1 MIINHLSQKDKERKV
16 CESVFQYVKQG
27 LLKSEAVRRTMSDFN
42 YSTEAAIYGILRR
55 NRKKGNDK

>member
-1 MIINHLSQKDKERKV
+1 MVINYVSQKEKEQNI
-16 CESVFQYVKQG
+16 CESVQKYVRQG

-55 NRKKGNDK
+55 NNYGKDDK

>member
-55 NRKKGNDK
+55 NRKEGNDK

>member
-16 CESVFQYVKQG
+16 CESVSQYVKQG

-42 YSTEAAIYGILRR
+42 YATEAAIYGILRR
-55 NRKKGNDK
+55 NRKEENDK